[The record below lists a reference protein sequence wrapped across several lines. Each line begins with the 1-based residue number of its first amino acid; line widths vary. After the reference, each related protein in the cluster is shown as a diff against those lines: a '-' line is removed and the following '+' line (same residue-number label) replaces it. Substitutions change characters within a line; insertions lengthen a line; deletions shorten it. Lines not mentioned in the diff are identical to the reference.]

1 MLGYDTSREA
11 PAPLERPGARTQED
25 KAPMSDAKYQALYK
39 RHKTREPGITYRLR
53 ADGSRVYYV
62 LVNGKQV
69 AAGDSF
75 EQAKARKSELG
86 VAKAKGERI
95 ILPSKI
101 TLSQVAEEWWEQ
113 AGPGLKDGTRRDYR
127 SYLDKIILPKLGSRK
142 LSDLRPADILSLVR
156 EGHAEGVSDSTIA
169 NRLKPLRSIMEYAVT
184 EKEALASSPFTRIGK
199 GKLPSCNATR
209 EHREWS
215 TEDVRR
221 LVAVAHQ
228 RDERPEARTDYGLAI
243 ETKVRLGLRLGELLG
258 LQYGDIGDG
267 VLSVRRQWT
276 KYGKLDTPKT
286 KKSLR
291 RVPLPNDLALA
302 IKKRKLAHGC
312 SDSDFVFAEK
322 GHNPPQ
328 HSNWRRR
335 GWYPACEAAGLDGDI
350 RVTPHDARHAFA
362 SQMAALGLT
371 SSDVAET
378 LGHTT
383 AGVTERIYT
392 HAFDRDRREERVRQ
406 AMSQAANG

>member
-1 MLGYDTSREA
+1 
-11 PAPLERPGARTQED
+11 
-25 KAPMSDAKYQALYK
+25 
-39 RHKTREPGITYRLR
+39 
-53 ADGSRVYYV
+53 V
-62 LVNGKQV
+62 LINGKQV

-86 VAKAKGERI
+86 VARAKGERI
-95 ILPSKI
+95 VLPSKV
-101 TLSQVAEEWWEQ
+101 TLCEIAEEWWEQ
-113 AGPGLKDGTRRDYR
+113 AERGLKLGTARDYR
-127 SYLDKIILPKLGSRK
+127 SYLDKIILPKLGRRK
-142 LSDLRPADILSLVR
+142 LSEIRPADVLSLVR
-156 EGHAEGVSDSTIA
+156 EGRNEGVSESTIA
-169 NRLKPLRSIMEYAVT
+169 NRLKPLRAVMEYAVT
-184 EKEALASSPFTRIGK
+184 EKEVLSSSPFDRIGK

-221 LVAVAHQ
+221 LIAVAHK
-228 RDERPEARTDYGLAI
+228 RDERPEARADYGLAI

-291 RVPLPNDLALA
+291 RVPLPQDLALT

-312 SDSDFVFAEK
+312 GDSDFVFAEK

-328 HSNWRRR
+328 HSNWRQR
-335 GWYPACEAAGLDGDI
+335 GWYPACGSR
-350 RVTPHDARHAFA
+350 RV
-362 SQMAALGLT
+362 
-371 SSDVAET
+371 
-378 LGHTT
+378 
-383 AGVTERIYT
+383 AGV
-392 HAFDRDRREERVRQ
+392 RD
-406 AMSQAANG
+406 